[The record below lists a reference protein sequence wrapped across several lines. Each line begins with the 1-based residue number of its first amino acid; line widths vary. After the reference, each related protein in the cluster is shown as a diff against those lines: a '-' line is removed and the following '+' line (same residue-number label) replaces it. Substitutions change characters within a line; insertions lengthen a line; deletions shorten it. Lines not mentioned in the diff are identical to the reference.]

1 MAWSF
6 GHWLILIVALAVGAV
21 AGWALRDR
29 RGAAAAAGHT
39 EPIVEGERDPVA
51 AVVTTPAPTA
61 TVDEARPDAT
71 VDPAPTAVADHPV
84 PGDALT
90 EDRPTPAVDR
100 PAPADAAAGDVDP
113 ADMVLTGD
121 PVPAPRDEVPPAPPI
136 DDAGR
141 DTEVVLPVAA
151 HLTGP
156 VDTTPAAADDTD
168 EVTTPVAAGPTTDT
182 SSDALPTPVATDDEP
197 SVPAAPVPAPRA
209 DVATPPA
216 RPTADA
222 GGADDF
228 RRIQGVGPKIAAAL
242 QAAGIHTYRQLA
254 DLDEAALREVVR
266 SAGLRSAPGLATWP
280 QQAKVLA
287 GAPDTAAV
295 LPGGTDA

>member
-1 MAWSF
+1 M
-6 GHWLILIVALAVGAV
+6 
-21 AGWALRDR
+21 
-29 RGAAAAAGHT
+29 
-39 EPIVEGERDPVA
+39 
-51 AVVTTPAPTA
+51 
-61 TVDEARPDAT
+61 
-71 VDPAPTAVADHPV
+71 
-84 PGDALT
+84 PGDALA
-90 EDRPTPAVDR
+90 EDRPTPVVDR

-121 PVPAPRDEVPPAPPI
+121 PVPAPREEVPSAPPI

-151 HLTGP
+151 HVTGP
-156 VDTTPAAADDTD
+156 VDTTPADADDTD

-182 SSDALPTPVATDDEP
+182 SVDTLPTPVAAGPTTDTSVDTLPTPVATDDEP
-197 SVPAAPVPAPRA
+197 SAPAAPVPAPRV
-209 DVATPPA
+209 DVATPPV

-242 QAAGIHTYRQLA
+242 QAAGIRTYRQLA
-254 DLDEAALREVVR
+254 DLDEVALREVVR